1 MAETTESVEPRE
13 KDGLLAQLEEAGSE
27 LALSKLSGDIDDA
40 LIDASLGEYQ
50 QYLDQLDAARSHLDT
65 LLAST
70 AATLSELSSIS
81 ASFRSIDSQTK
92 SFQAQSA
99 SIREEQHKNE
109 AIAQDIA
116 DNLRYYE
123 PLERITRRL
132 NAPQAG
138 NFVRSQDFSDMLV
151 TLDECIDYMQTHP
164 AHKEA
169 ESYRSRYKLLL
180 TRALTLVRNTFMAGV
195 RETTTEVAGR
205 IAAKQLNDT
214 TMSALL
220 YAKFRVG
227 AAEMKELGLEIQ
239 KRANPPADA
248 EPGTEGEYQSLMNE
262 LHASFAACRGRLIL
276 PIVHKR
282 LAETAQLPSSKD
294 LVQFARAAIS
304 YIRGICL
311 DEFELW
317 GEWFHGYRGLYD
329 FLESLCEP
337 LYDHLRPRIIHENK
351 LAKLCSLVT
360 LLQTRFLHDEEEDGA
375 PDLNQLDFSAL
386 IQPALEDAQTRL
398 VFRALAILRE
408 EIEMFKPK
416 PEDLDYPRLTSAP
429 PVSAA
434 TKTPLS
440 GRRGSRDQFASLSK
454 TSNADLDED
463 SADEGPF
470 SWTLS
475 ASRRSALR
483 HSYPTLSRSI
493 RLLSRIYRLVNSSV
507 FDDLAHQIVHR
518 TTLSLVSAAS
528 QISTKSSP
536 ADGQLFLLKHLL
548 LLKSQIVA
556 FDIEYVTPDVSFD
569 FSGVAS
575 TFWELRERGGLFN
588 PATWMRLFSSGGLL
602 PKVVE
607 NMLDAKQEL
616 DGRLRQVINEFTA
629 GFARSMCKD
638 LPRGVDKVG
647 GGGKKADRD
656 RDRDRDRETI
666 LAESVSKTRATIEK
680 EIPILRAKLEQYL
693 DDHRTRETLVAAVE
707 DQVVQ
712 IYEAFFDDY
721 AAHQSASSDKGG
733 NGKVN
738 GAAATPISRKGK
750 GPEDAVWDIDTFAE
764 WAEGLF
770 NVALPN
776 VEDEDE
782 DDGRGSHVAS
792 RSLSRSR
799 SP

>member
-1 MAETTESVEPRE
+1 MTALPSARTIWPTAMAASREESVDAEKDATLACLADAET
-13 KDGLLAQLEEAGSE
+13 E
-27 LALSKLSGDIDDA
+27 LDLFKLSGDIDDT
-40 LIDASLGEYQ
+40 LLDASLDEYQ
-50 QYLDQLDAARSHLDT
+50 QYLDQLSAARSHLDT

-70 AATLSELSSIS
+70 AATLSELSTIS
-81 ASFRSIDSQTK
+81 ASFASISTQTQ

-99 SIREEQHKNE
+99 TIIEDQHKNE
-109 AIAQDIA
+109 VIAQEIA

-227 AAEMKELGLEIQ
+227 AAEMKELGLEIH

-248 EPGTEGEYQSLMNE
+248 DPGTEGEYQSLMNE

-276 PIVHKR
+276 PLVHKR
-282 LAETAQLPSSKD
+282 LAETAQLPTSKD

-317 GEWFHGYRGLYD
+317 SEWFHGYRGLYD
-329 FLESLCEP
+329 FLESICEA

-351 LAKLCSLVT
+351 LSKLCSLVT
-360 LLQTRFLHDEEEDGA
+360 LLQTRYLHDEEEDGA
-375 PDLNQLDFSAL
+375 LDLNQLDFSAL

-429 PVSAA
+429 PVSA
-434 TKTPLS
+434 TKAPLS
-440 GRRGSRDQFASLSK
+440 GRRGSRDPLTAVPK
-454 TSNADLDED
+454 TPIADLDED
-463 SADEGPF
+463 SGEDGTF
-470 SWTLS
+470 SWTMG
-475 ASRRSALR
+475 ASRRSALK
-483 HSYPTLSRSI
+483 HCYPTLSRSI

-507 FDDLAHQIVHR
+507 FDDLAHQIVHQ
-518 TTLSLVSAAS
+518 TTLSLVSAS
-528 QISTKSSP
+528 TQISTKSSM
-536 ADGQLFLLKHLL
+536 ADGQLFLLRHLL

-588 PATWMRLFSSGGLL
+588 PGAWMRLFSSGGLL

-629 GFARSMCKD
+629 EFARLMCVD
-638 LPRGVDKVG
+638 LPKDVDKVG
-647 GGGKKADRD
+647 GKSGGW
-656 RDRDRDRETI
+656 
-666 LAESVSKTRATIEK
+666 ESVLGEAAGKTRKTVEK

-712 IYEAFFDDY
+712 IYETFFDAY
-721 AAHQSASSDKGG
+721 AAKSAGKG

-738 GAAATPISRKGK
+738 GSMTPISRKGK
-750 GPEDAVWDIDTFAE
+750 GPENAVWDHDTFAE

-776 VEDEDE
+776 VEDDG
-782 DDGRGSHVAS
+782 DDQSNIAS

>member
-1 MAETTESVEPRE
+1 
-13 KDGLLAQLEEAGSE
+13 
-27 LALSKLSGDIDDA
+27 
-40 LIDASLGEYQ
+40 
-50 QYLDQLDAARSHLDT
+50 
-65 LLAST
+65 
-70 AATLSELSSIS
+70 
-81 ASFRSIDSQTK
+81 
-92 SFQAQSA
+92 
-99 SIREEQHKNE
+99 
-109 AIAQDIA
+109 
-116 DNLRYYE
+116 
-123 PLERITRRL
+123 
-132 NAPQAG
+132 
-138 NFVRSQDFSDMLV
+138 MLV

-227 AAEMKELGLEIQ
+227 AADMKEVGLEIQ

-262 LHASFAACRGRLIL
+262 LHSSFAACRGRLIL
-276 PIVHKR
+276 PIVQKR

-294 LVQFARAAIS
+294 LNHFARASIS

-317 GEWFHGYRGLYD
+317 SEWFHGYRGLYD
-329 FLESLCEP
+329 FLESICEP
-337 LYDHLRPRIIHENK
+337 LYDYLRPRIIHENK
-351 LAKLCSLVT
+351 LSKLCSLVT
-360 LLQTRFLHDEEEDGA
+360 LLQTRYLHDEDEDGPA
-375 PDLNQLDFSAL
+375 DLNQLDFSAL

-398 VFRALAILRE
+398 VFRAQAILRE
-408 EIEMFKPK
+408 QIEMFKPK
-416 PEDLDYPRLTSAP
+416 AEDLDYPRLTSAP
-429 PVSAA
+429 PVSA

-440 GRRGSRDQFASLSK
+440 GRRGSRDPLTPFPK
-454 TSNADLDED
+454 TPANDLDDD
-463 SADEGPF
+463 SGDEGTF
-470 SWTLS
+470 SWTLTS
-475 ASRRSALR
+475 SRRSALR
-483 HSYPTLSRSI
+483 HCYPTLSRSI

-507 FDDLAHQIVHR
+507 FDDLAHQIVHQ
-518 TTLSLVSAAS
+518 TTLSLVSAS
-528 QISTKSSP
+528 QQISTKSSST
-536 ADGQLFLLKHLL
+536 DGQLFLLKHLL

-575 TFWELRERGGLFN
+575 TFWELRERGGLFS
-588 PATWMRLFSSGGLL
+588 PAMWMKLFSSGGLL

-629 GFARSMCKD
+629 GFARDMCKD
-638 LPRGVDKVG
+638 LPKDLDKLGVKKG
-647 GGGKKADRD
+647 GGP
-656 RDRDRDRETI
+656 DRESV
-666 LAESVSKTRATIEK
+666 LADAVGKTRKTVEN

-712 IYEAFFDDY
+712 IYEAFFDAY
-721 AAHQSASSDKGG
+721 LAQSASAGG
-733 NGKVN
+733 AAGVN
-738 GAAATPISRKGK
+738 GQKSNGTVGGGAAQISRKGK
-750 GPEDAVWDIDTFAE
+750 SPENAVWDIDTFAE
-764 WAEGLF
+764 WAEALF

-776 VEDEDE
+776 VED
-782 DDGRGSHVAS
+782 DDADGDGSHGGAS

-799 SP
+799 SS

>member
-1 MAETTESVEPRE
+1 MEERRY
-13 KDGLLAQLEEAGSE
+13 LE
-27 LALSKLSGDIDDA
+27 
-40 LIDASLGEYQ
+40 
-50 QYLDQLDAARSHLDT
+50 QLDAAHAHLDS
-65 LLAST
+65 LLTST
-70 AATLSELSSIS
+70 AATLDELCSIS
-81 ASFRSIDSQTK
+81 ASFRAVDAQTQ

-99 SIREEQHKNE
+99 TILEEQRRNE
-109 AIAQDIA
+109 LIAQEIA
-116 DNLRYYE
+116 DNLCYYE

-151 TLDECIDYMQTHP
+151 TLDRCIDYMQTHP

-227 AAEMKELGLEIQ
+227 AAEMKELGLEIH
-239 KRANPPADA
+239 KRASPPADA

-262 LHASFAACRGRLIL
+262 LHSSFAACRARLVL
-276 PIVHKR
+276 PIVQKR
-282 LAETAQLPSSKD
+282 LAETAQLPNSKD
-294 LVQFARAAIS
+294 LVQFARASIS
-304 YIRGICL
+304 YIRGVCF

-317 GEWFHGYRGLYD
+317 SEWFHGYRGFYD
-329 FLESLCEP
+329 FLESICEP

-351 LAKLCSLVT
+351 LSKLCSLVS
-360 LLQTRFLHDEEEDGA
+360 LLQIRYLHDEEEEGPA
-375 PDLNQLDFSAL
+375 DLNQLDFSAL

-408 EIEMFKPK
+408 KIELFKPK
-416 PEDLDYPRLTSAP
+416 LEDLDYPRLTSAP
-429 PVSAA
+429 PVSA
-434 TKTPLS
+434 TKAPLS
-440 GRRGSRDQFASLSK
+440 GRRGSRDPSSPVTK
-454 TSNADLDED
+454 TPTTDLDED
-463 SADEGPF
+463 SADEGTF

-475 ASRRSALR
+475 ASRRSALK
-483 HSYPTLSRSI
+483 HCYPTLSRSI

-507 FDDLAHQIVHR
+507 FDDLAHQIVHQ
-518 TTLSLVSAAS
+518 TTLSLVSAS
-528 QISTKSSP
+528 TQISSRSSA
-536 ADGQLFLLKHLL
+536 ADGQLFLLRHLL

-569 FSGVAS
+569 FSGVAN

-588 PATWMRLFSSGGLL
+588 PSTWMKLFSSGGLL

-629 GFARSMCKD
+629 GFAAMMCKELPQD
-638 LPRGVDKVG
+638 LDKI
-647 GGGKKADRD
+647 GGKKG
-656 RDRDRDRETI
+656 DREI
-666 LAESVSKTRATIEK
+666 ALADAVGKTRKTVEK
-680 EIPILRAKLEQYL
+680 EIPILRAKLQQYL
-693 DDHRTRETLVAAVE
+693 EDHRTRETLVAAVE

-712 IYEAFFDDY
+712 IYETFFDAY
-721 AAHQSASSDKGG
+721 TAGG
-733 NGKVN
+733 EGANGKKAN
-738 GAAATPISRKGK
+738 GSAAPPQISRKGK
-750 GPEDAVWDIDTFAE
+750 GPENAVWDIDTFAE
-764 WAEGLF
+764 WAEDLF

-776 VEDEDE
+776 GEDEDG
-782 DDGRGSHVAS
+782 DGSNGAS

-799 SP
+799 SPYRGFSTSAVPSR

>member
-1 MAETTESVEPRE
+1 MATNEEEDVGTNDNT
-13 KDGLLAQLEEAGSE
+13 LLAQLDAAETE
-27 LALSKLSGDIDDA
+27 LDLFKLSSAIDDN
-40 LIDASLGEYQ
+40 LLDASLDEYQ
-50 QYLDQLDAARSHLDT
+50 QYLDQLSAARTHLDA

-70 AATLSELSSIS
+70 AETLSSLSTIS
-81 ASFRSIDSQTK
+81 ASFNSISTQTK

-99 SIREEQHKNE
+99 TILEEQRKNE
-109 AIAQDIA
+109 VIAQEIA

-151 TLDECIDYMQTHP
+151 TLDECTDYMQTHP

-227 AAEMKELGLEIQ
+227 ATEMKELGLEIQ
-239 KRANPPADA
+239 KRANPPAEA
-248 EPGTEGEYQSLMNE
+248 EPGAEGEYQSLMNE

-276 PIVHKR
+276 PIVQKR
-282 LAETAQLPSSKD
+282 LAETAQLPKSKD

-317 GEWFHGYRGLYD
+317 AEWFHGYRGIYD
-329 FLESLCEP
+329 FLESICEP
-337 LYDHLRPRIIHENK
+337 LYDYLRPRIIHENK
-351 LAKLCSLVT
+351 LSKLCSLVS
-360 LLQTRFLHDEEEDGA
+360 LLQTRYLHDEGEDGA

-429 PVSAA
+429 PVSA
-434 TKTPLS
+434 TKAPLS
-440 GRRGSRDQFASLSK
+440 GRRGSRDAVTPVAK
-454 TSNADLDED
+454 TPINDLDED
-463 SADEGPF
+463 SGEDGTF
-470 SWTLS
+470 SWTMA
-475 ASRRSALR
+475 ASRRSALK
-483 HSYPTLSRSI
+483 HCYPTLPRSI

-507 FDDLAHQIVHR
+507 FDDLAHQIVHQ
-518 TTLSLVSAAS
+518 TTASLVSAS
-528 QISTKSSP
+528 TQISTKSSV

-616 DGRLRQVINEFTA
+616 DGSLRQIISEFTA
-629 GFARSMCKD
+629 GFAGLMCSD
-638 LPRGVDKVG
+638 LPKDAEKVA
-647 GGGKKADRD
+647 GKKDG
-656 RDRDRDRETI
+656 ETV
-666 LAESVSKTRATIEK
+666 LAEAVGKTRKTVEQ

-693 DDHRTRETLVAAVE
+693 DDHRTRERLVAAVE
-707 DQVVQ
+707 EQVVQ
-712 IYEAFFDDY
+712 IYENFFDAY
-721 AAHQSASSDKGG
+721 AAGGKGR
-733 NGKVN
+733 NGKTN
-738 GAAATPISRKGK
+738 GSMIPISRKGK
-750 GPEDAVWDIDTFAE
+750 GPETAVWDIDTFAE

-770 NVALPN
+770 NVALPH
-776 VEDEDE
+776 VDDDED
-782 DDGRGSHVAS
+782 GGGSHIAS

>member
-1 MAETTESVEPRE
+1 MAMDEEEDVAAEQDAT
-13 KDGLLAQLEEAGSE
+13 LAQLEAAQNE
-27 LALSKLSGDIDDA
+27 LDLFKLSGNIDDT
-40 LIDASLGEYQ
+40 LLDASLDEYQ
-50 QYLDQLDAARSHLDT
+50 QYLDQLSAARTHLDA
-65 LLAST
+65 LLTST
-70 AATLSELSSIS
+70 AETLSSLSTIS
-81 ASFRSIDSQTK
+81 ASFNSISTQTK

-99 SIREEQHKNE
+99 TILEEQRKNE
-109 AIAQDIA
+109 VIAREIA

-138 NFVRSQDFSDMLV
+138 NFVRSQDFGDMLV
-151 TLDECIDYMQTHP
+151 TLDECIDYMQTHS

-248 EPGTEGEYQSLMNE
+248 EPGAEGEYQSLMNE

-276 PIVHKR
+276 PLVQKR
-282 LAETAQLPSSKD
+282 LAETAQLPNSKD

-317 GEWFHGYRGLYD
+317 SEWFHGYRGIYD
-329 FLESLCEP
+329 FLESICEP
-337 LYDHLRPRIIHENK
+337 LYDYLRPRIIHENK
-351 LAKLCSLVT
+351 LSKLCSLVT
-360 LLQTRFLHDEEEDGA
+360 LLQTRYLHDEEEDGA
-375 PDLNQLDFSAL
+375 LDLNQLDFSAL

-416 PEDLDYPRLTSAP
+416 SKDLDYPRLTSAP
-429 PVSAA
+429 PVSA
-434 TKTPLS
+434 TKAPLS
-440 GRRGSRDQFASLSK
+440 GRRGSRDAVTPVAK
-454 TSNADLDED
+454 PPITDLDED
-463 SADEGPF
+463 SGEDGTF
-470 SWTLS
+470 SWTMA
-475 ASRRSALR
+475 ASRRSALK
-483 HSYPTLSRSI
+483 HCYPTLSRSI

-507 FDDLAHQIVHR
+507 FDDLAHQIVHQ
-518 TTLSLVSAAS
+518 TTQSLVSAS
-528 QISTKSSP
+528 TQISTKSSL

-588 PATWMRLFSSGGLL
+588 PATWMSLFSSGGLL

-616 DGRLRQVINEFTA
+616 DGRLRQTISEFTA
-629 GFARSMCKD
+629 GFADLMCGD
-638 LPRGVDKVG
+638 LPKDVEKVS
-647 GGGKKADRD
+647 GKKDG
-656 RDRDRDRETI
+656 
-666 LAESVSKTRATIEK
+666 ESVLADAVGKTRKTVEK

-693 DDHRTRETLVAAVE
+693 DDHRTRERLVAAVE

-712 IYEAFFDDY
+712 IYEGFFDAY
-721 AAHQSASSDKGG
+721 AAGGKGR
-733 NGKVN
+733 NGKTK
-738 GAAATPISRKGK
+738 GSMTPISRKGK
-750 GPEDAVWDIDTFAE
+750 GPETAVWDIDTFAE

-776 VEDEDE
+776 VEDDE
-782 DDGRGSHVAS
+782 DGGGSHIAS
-792 RSLSRSR
+792 RSLSRSQ

>member
-1 MAETTESVEPRE
+1 MPVLTNTSTEVLPVV
-13 KDGLLAQLEEAGSE
+13 LLC
-27 LALSKLSGDIDDA
+27 
-40 LIDASLGEYQ
+40 LIFHR

-70 AATLSELSSIS
+70 TATLTSLSEIS
-81 ASFRSIDSQTK
+81 ASFTAIDGQTK
-92 SFQAQSA
+92 SFQSQSA
-99 SIREEQHKNE
+99 SILEEQRQNE
-109 AIAQDIA
+109 AIAKEIA

-151 TLDECIDYMQTHP
+151 TLDECVDYMQTHP

-195 RETTTEVAGR
+195 RETTAEVAGR

-227 AAEMKELGLEIQ
+227 AAEMKELGLEIH

-248 EPGTEGEYQSLMNE
+248 DPGTEGEYQSLMNE
-262 LHASFAACRGRLIL
+262 LHSSFAACRGRLIL
-276 PIVHKR
+276 PLVQKR
-282 LAETAQLPSSKD
+282 LTETAQLPSSKD
-294 LVQFARAAIS
+294 LVQFAKACIS

-317 GEWFHGYRGLYD
+317 SEWFHGYRGLYD
-329 FLESLCEP
+329 FLEAICEP

-351 LAKLCSLVT
+351 LSKLCSLVT
-360 LLQTRFLHDEEEDGA
+360 LLQTRYLHDEEEEGPA
-375 PDLNQLDFSAL
+375 DLNQLDFSTL
-386 IQPALEDAQTRL
+386 IQPVLEDTQTRL
-398 VFRALAILRE
+398 VFRTLAILRE

-429 PVSAA
+429 PVSA

-440 GRRGSRDQFASLSK
+440 GRRGSRDPTTPAK
-454 TSNADLDED
+454 TPNNDLDED
-463 SADEGPF
+463 SGDEGPF
-470 SWTLS
+470 TWTLS
-475 ASRRSALR
+475 SSRRSALK

-507 FDDLAHQIVHR
+507 FDDLAHQIVHQ
-518 TTLSLVSAAS
+518 TTVSLVSAS
-528 QISTKSSP
+528 GQISAKSSP

-588 PATWMRLFSSGGLL
+588 PSTWMKLFSSGGLL

-629 GFARSMCKD
+629 KFADMLCKD
-638 LPRGVDKVG
+638 LPQDLQKVG
-647 GGGKKADRD
+647 GKKGADK
-656 RDRDRDRETI
+656 ESV
-666 LAESVSKTRATIEK
+666 LAEAAAEARKNVEQ
-680 EIPILRAKLEQYL
+680 EVPVLRAKLEQYL

-712 IYEAFFDDY
+712 IYEAFFDAY
-721 AAHQSASSDKGG
+721 VAQSTAAGG
-733 NGKVN
+733 KDVNGKKAN
-738 GAAATPISRKGK
+738 GVGGTVAGAHISRKGK
-750 GPEDAVWDIDTFAE
+750 GPENAVWDTDTFTE
-764 WAEGLF
+764 WAEGIF

-776 VEDEDE
+776 VEDDG
-782 DDGRGSHVAS
+782 DDQSHVAS
-792 RSLSRSR
+792 RSLSRSG
-799 SP
+799 ST

>member
-1 MAETTESVEPRE
+1 MAETTEPAEAAK
-13 KDGLLAQLEEAGSE
+13 KDGLLAQLEEADTE
-27 LALSKLSGDIDDA
+27 LALFKLSGDIDDA
-40 LIDASLGEYQ
+40 LLDASLDEYQ

-294 LVQFARAAIS
+294 LVPFARAAIS

-317 GEWFHGYRGLYD
+317 AEWFHGYRGLYD

-360 LLQTRFLHDEEEDGA
+360 LLQTRYLHDEEEDGL

-416 PEDLDYPRLTSAP
+416 PEDLDYPRLTSVP
-429 PVSAA
+429 PVSASKA
-434 TKTPLS
+434 ALS
-440 GRRGSRDQFASLSK
+440 GRRGSRDPLTSLPK
-454 TSNADLDED
+454 TSITDLDED

-507 FDDLAHQIVHR
+507 FDDLAHQVVHQ
-518 TTLSLVSAAS
+518 TTLSLVSASS
-528 QISTKSSP
+528 QISTRSSA

-602 PKVVE
+602 PKVME

-647 GGGKKADRD
+647 GKKADR
-656 RDRDRDRETI
+656 ETV
-666 LAESVSKTRATIEK
+666 LAEAVGKTRSTIEK

-721 AAHQSASSDKGG
+721 AAQSASAAAKGQ

-738 GAAATPISRKGK
+738 GRSATPISRKGK
-750 GPEDAVWDIDTFAE
+750 GPEDAVWDTDTFAE

-776 VEDEDE
+776 VEDEE
-782 DDGRGSHVAS
+782 DGRGSHVAS